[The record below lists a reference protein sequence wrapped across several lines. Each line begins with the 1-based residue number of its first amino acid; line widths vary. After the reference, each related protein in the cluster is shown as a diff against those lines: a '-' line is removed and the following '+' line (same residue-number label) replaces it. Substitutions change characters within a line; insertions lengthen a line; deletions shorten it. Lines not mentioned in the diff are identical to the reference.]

1 MKKRIKAP
9 KVVTKQK
16 TLTKKVQFKKSET
29 ILVTVPAVTLKNG
42 QKFKTF
48 KEIAALFATKS
59 NPYHTFVYIGKTA
72 TNADVALWGVNL
84 DPNKYWYN
92 RFDAKGKTLLESK
105 ATKESRADFLKRIRK
120 NLDYDADQL
129 RLTFARVKNRYYF
142 IGVYQLSIID
152 VDSQTVIY
160 KKVADK
166 LDSVFYKRM
175 TRTLDVTIEETEEL
189 TEGMIFV

>member
-1 MKKRIKAP
+1 M
-9 KVVTKQK
+9 
-16 TLTKKVQFKKSET
+16 
-29 ILVTVPAVTLKNG
+29 
-42 QKFKTF
+42 
-48 KEIAALFATKS
+48 
-59 NPYHTFVYIGKTA
+59 
-72 TNADVALWGVNL
+72 
-84 DPNKYWYN
+84 
-92 RFDAKGKTLLESK
+92 ESK